1 MNFSVNNCY
10 ASIEILNGLNYP
22 KGKDDLEFSLGISD
36 LDLALCERERYQVYD
51 NVESGCLM
59 KQLMDM
65 RYDNVGGV
73 REFIMKMVNIRTK
86 LKSHKIDFNKKFIVE
101 HALNC
106 LFADFTQI
114 KIAYNTIGQK
124 WTMNDLITKCVAE
137 EEKLKKEKSDI
148 ALLSVH
154 SKPTSGKGHWKNT
167 KSTSNASHKY
177 QDYGKPGKVSNKM

>member
-1 MNFSVNNCY
+1 M
-10 ASIEILNGLNYP
+10 
-22 KGKDDLEFSLGISD
+22 
-36 LDLALCERERYQVYD
+36 
-51 NVESGCLM
+51 
-59 KQLMDM
+59 
-65 RYDNVGGV
+65 
-73 REFIMKMVNIRTK
+73 EFIMKMVNIRTK

-167 KSTSNASHKY
+167 KSTSNASNKY